1 VTRRTLRMGSIGFLV
16 VMMLGL
22 APAAV
27 PTAGAI
33 EVKGHGYRSW
43 LWGHRADVTVPTKGG
58 AMLEGGRSD
67 RKPAWEWFLDHA
79 GNGDIVIICATCDAL
94 YNPYVMNTADVDSVQ
109 TLKIAKR
116 QAAFDPFVVGSV
128 EGAEGIFFAGGDQSD
143 YVRIW
148 RDTPVSEAIDA
159 VIERGGV
166 VGGISAGLAIV
177 GGFVFSAEKNTIT
190 SAKALQDC
198 FNMKITLRRDIVS
211 VPGLRATLTD
221 SHFTER
227 ERLGRSLVFMART
240 ITDGWT
246 SVSKGLGV
254 DEDTAVLLEPDGTAN
269 VIGRGTASFS
279 RMTADDVLTCAD
291 GEPLSTGPVDVSVVP
306 RGCSFNMGTWTG
318 NPDDHHV
325 VRVADGV
332 LTWES

>member
-1 VTRRTLRMGSIGFLV
+1 VTRIHRMGSIALLV
-16 VMMLGL
+16 VMVLGL
-22 APAAV
+22 LVAA

-33 EVKGHGYRSW
+33 EVKGHGFRSW

-79 GNGDIVIICATCDAL
+79 GYGDIVIICATCGAL
-94 YNPYVMNTADVDSVQ
+94 YNSYVMNTADVDSVQ
-109 TLKIAKR
+109 TLKITKR
-116 QAAFDPFVVGSV
+116 RAAFDPFVVGSV

-148 RDTPVSEAIDA
+148 RDTPVSDAIGS
-159 VIERGGV
+159 VIDRGGV

-190 SAKALQDC
+190 SDKALEDC
-198 FNMKITLRRDIVS
+198 FNMKITLRRDVLA
-211 VPGLRATLTD
+211 VPGLRSTVTD

-227 ERLGRSLVFMART
+227 DRLGRSLVFMART

-279 RMTADDVLTCAD
+279 RMTADDVITCSD
-291 GEPLSTGPVDVSVVP
+291 GAPLSTGPVDVNVVP
-306 RGCSFNMGTWTG
+306 RGRSFDVATWTG
-318 NPDDHHV
+318 DPNDHHV
-325 VRVADGV
+325 VRVTDGV

>member
-1 VTRRTLRMGSIGFLV
+1 VTRTFRMGTIAVLASLV
-16 VMMLGL
+16 LGL
-22 APAAV
+22 V
-27 PTAGAI
+27 PTIVPPAGAI
-33 EVKGHGYRSW
+33 EVKGYGYRSW
-43 LWGHRADVTVPTKGG
+43 LWGHRADVTVATKGG

-79 GNGDIVIICATCDAL
+79 GYGDIVIICSTCDAL

-109 TLKIAKR
+109 TLKITKR
-116 QAAFDPFVVGSV
+116 RAASDPFVVDSI

-159 VIERGGV
+159 VIDRGGA

-190 SAKALQDC
+190 SDKALSDC
-198 FNMKITLRRDIVS
+198 FSMKITLRRDVVD
-211 VPGLRATLTD
+211 VPELGGTVTD

-246 SVSKGLGV
+246 SAAKGLGI
-254 DEDTAVLLEPDGTAN
+254 DEDTAVLLDPDGMAS
-269 VIGRGTASFS
+269 VIGQGTATFS
-279 RMTADDVLTCAD
+279 RMTADDVLTCVP

-306 RGCSFNMGTWTG
+306 RGGSFDVGTWMG
-318 NPDDHHV
+318 DPANHHV
-325 VRVADGV
+325 VRVTDGV
-332 LTWES
+332 LTWEG